1 MSINT
6 SCVCTDNAYCLIVA
20 GSNAAAVEDA
30 LVVITNHVRGR
41 GVKLINGLEA
51 VECAF
56 VVNAVF
62 KAELLKLAFLAADAG
77 KALSLVG

>member
-1 MSINT
+1 MGVNT
-6 SCVCTDNAYCLIVA
+6 SCVCTDNADSLIVA
-20 GSNAAAVEDA
+20 GGNAAAAEDA

-62 KAELLKLAFLAADAG
+62 KAKLLKLAGLAADAG
-77 KALSLVG
+77 KALSFVS